1 MSQEM
6 MMIANWLFKFAVVWM
21 GLSIMIMATWWYLV
35 TTIKPLCPDWWRRV
49 VVDEEPE
56 SSEIW
61 IKPRR

>member
-56 SSEIW
+56 PYRTKIEY
-61 IKPRR
+61 